1 MHVHG
6 VLGCIFRSGI
16 WGYCADSAVKSMY
29 IVSIGESRGGL
40 RSWLRGF
47 QNASPFNFQKIKEY

>member
-1 MHVHG
+1 MVC
-6 VLGCIFRSGI
+6 LGAYSGQVFGDI
-16 WGYCADSAVKSMY
+16 CADSAVKSMY